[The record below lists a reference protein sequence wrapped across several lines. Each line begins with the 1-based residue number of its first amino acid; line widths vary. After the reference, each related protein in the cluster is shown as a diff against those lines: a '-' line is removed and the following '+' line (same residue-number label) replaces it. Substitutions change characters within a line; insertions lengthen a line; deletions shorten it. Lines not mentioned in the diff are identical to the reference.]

1 MTFLTHPSKSR
12 DIDEER
18 SLLQLPFPRRSCL
31 LREPLIYPSSR
42 RLNSLSRS
50 GGCVR
55 DPHIPL
61 GMEGGVIIDEGYGKL
76 GRRRFRAS
84 GSCSIV
90 SYRTEDMISSY
101 EVNLQ
106 HTNTS
111 QGKKLIQLH
120 MHKTMY
126 INYQISQ
133 AK

>member
-1 MTFLTHPSKSR
+1 
-12 DIDEER
+12 
-18 SLLQLPFPRRSCL
+18 
-31 LREPLIYPSSR
+31 
-42 RLNSLSRS
+42 
-50 GGCVR
+50 
-55 DPHIPL
+55 
-61 GMEGGVIIDEGYGKL
+61 MEGGVIIDEGYGKL